1 VLYNNFKRTISL
13 GNLFSLLA
21 LSWSLSLS
29 AQPGRDSE
37 EEFGPAPRNAQ
48 GRVILA
54 SASLE
59 QKGVWTP
66 MFSIFDPIAPVEV
79 VPFKPWAQALYDD
92 RQRHELEPHAR
103 CKASGLSRQFLTPYG
118 IEFVEIPELNR
129 LFIFDIGGP
138 HTYRTVFMDGRSHP
152 TDIEPSNYGHSVG
165 WWEGDTLV
173 IDSVGFNEDF
183 WFGRRGL
190 PHTEQLHTIEH
201 FTRYNSDR
209 IDYKITIDDPGAYTA
224 PYTGGFNLRWSD
236 GTELFEYICQQANYA
251 HELMVGQESDA
262 VDRSSTIAP

>member
-1 VLYNNFKRTISL
+1 MLYHNFKRTITLS
-13 GNLFSLLA
+13 NLFSLLA

-37 EEFGPAPRNAQ
+37 EEFGPAPRNAE
-48 GRVILA
+48 GRVILG

-79 VPFKPWAQALYDD
+79 VPFKSWAQALYDD

-118 IEFVEIPELNR
+118 VEFVEIPELNR

-165 WWEGDTLV
+165 WWEGGHAGD
-173 IDSVGFNEDF
+173 
-183 WFGRRGL
+183 
-190 PHTEQLHTIEH
+190 
-201 FTRYNSDR
+201 
-209 IDYKITIDDPGAYTA
+209 
-224 PYTGGFNLRWSD
+224 
-236 GTELFEYICQQANYA
+236 
-251 HELMVGQESDA
+251 
-262 VDRSSTIAP
+262 